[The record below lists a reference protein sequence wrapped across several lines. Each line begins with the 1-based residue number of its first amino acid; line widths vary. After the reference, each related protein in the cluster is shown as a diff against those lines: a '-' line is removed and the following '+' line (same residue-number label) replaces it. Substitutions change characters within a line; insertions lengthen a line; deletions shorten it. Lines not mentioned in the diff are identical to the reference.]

1 MAIVRMSLE
10 KIVIYE
16 NSDQQYIFLKEDGG
30 EREFP
35 IVIGIFEATVID
47 RKVKDIQPPR
57 PMTHDL
63 LVSIVSSL
71 GGEVD
76 HVVVNKLED
85 NTFYA
90 KLLVRQ
96 NGKMV
101 EIDSRPSDAIAIA
114 SHTKVPIF
122 VEETVLD
129 AVSSKDE

>member
-1 MAIVRMSLE
+1 
-10 KIVIYE
+10 
-16 NSDQQYIFLKEDGG
+16 
-30 EREFP
+30 
-35 IVIGIFEATVID
+35 
-47 RKVKDIQPPR
+47 
-57 PMTHDL
+57 MTHDL